1 MIELKAMRWL
11 SRQPLEG
18 YTVDQL
24 LHKVKGMFARD
35 ILQPAAEWNYACV
48 CLQEMIDLSAQELKW
63 VGMHGKAVSRS
74 AISAIW
80 RSQASKSAFFLW

>member
-1 MIELKAMRWL
+1 VWATVLALSLLSLNYAYKKSEWEMIELKAMRWL

-35 ILQPAAEWNYACV
+35 ILQPAAE
-48 CLQEMIDLSAQELKW
+48 
-63 VGMHGKAVSRS
+63 
-74 AISAIW
+74 
-80 RSQASKSAFFLW
+80 